1 MKRLFLFKTAT
12 FLLLLV
18 GCSNSDISDADFQ
31 GAILEVSY
39 KSIIVGEDNVNP
51 EASYESY
58 EVLIDDNTEFTG
70 DITSMEQLKE
80 EFDEDEKFDA
90 SLWVKDKGEN
100 NDIDNKVVTKVNIEK

>member
-1 MKRLFLFKTAT
+1 MKRLLLFKAAT

-18 GCSNSDISDADFQ
+18 GCSNADISDADFE
-31 GAILEVSY
+31 GAILEVSD

-51 EASYESY
+51 EASFESY

-70 DITSMEQLKE
+70 DITSMEQLPE

-100 NDIDNKVVTKVNIEK
+100 NDINNKVVTKINIEK